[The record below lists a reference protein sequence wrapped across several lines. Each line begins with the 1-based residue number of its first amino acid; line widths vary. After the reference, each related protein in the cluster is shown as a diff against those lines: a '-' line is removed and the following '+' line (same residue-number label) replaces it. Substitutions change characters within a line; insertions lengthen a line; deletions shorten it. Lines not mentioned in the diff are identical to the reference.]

1 MRVTSKKQKTKS
13 EFKLYDEL
21 FCLSILIF
29 CGLFAYEMLVAT
41 GVIR

>member
-13 EFKLYDEL
+13 VKVYDEL
-21 FCLSILIF
+21 FCLTILIF

>member
-21 FCLSILIF
+21 LCLTILIF

>member
-13 EFKLYDEL
+13 EFKLYYEFL
-21 FCLSILIF
+21 CVVVLVV

>member
-13 EFKLYDEL
+13 EFKLYDEFL
-21 FCLSILIF
+21 WVVVLAV

>member
-13 EFKLYDEL
+13 EFKIYDEL
-21 FCLSILIF
+21 FCLTILIF
-29 CGLFAYEMLVAT
+29 CGLFAYEMLVTT